1 MWETEKMPGLA
12 RIGKLNQRF
21 KGPYEII
28 KVLKHDTYVIKL
40 VDTTQGEESGTPKPG
55 KEKVVHHSRLKSYIP
70 GTEENVLGRNNTPH
84 TDADREFL
92 HENPTSSDEPQKH
105 PVDVNQP
112 QTTRQKKKPAHLE
125 DFICYLIH
133 LKRLPQWS
141 RDGQ

>member
-1 MWETEKMPGLA
+1 MDEFTTALENTE
-12 RIGKLNQRF
+12 
-21 KGPYEII
+21 
-28 KVLKHDTYVIKL
+28 
-40 VDTTQGEESGTPKPG
+40 
-55 KEKVVHHSRLKSYIP
+55 
-70 GTEENVLGRNNTPH
+70 NNTPH

-112 QTTRQKKKPAHLE
+112 QTTQQKKKPANLE

-133 LKRLPQWS
+133 LQSLPQWS